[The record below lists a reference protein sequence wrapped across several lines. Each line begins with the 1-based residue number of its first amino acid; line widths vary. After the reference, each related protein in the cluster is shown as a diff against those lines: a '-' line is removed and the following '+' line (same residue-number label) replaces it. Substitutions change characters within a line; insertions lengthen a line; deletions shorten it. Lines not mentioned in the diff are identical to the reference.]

1 MLVQVIDSLGDRV
14 CTVTF
19 SADHTNEMIRRG
31 WLFVRNVGGRDTLH
45 MNHTRLIE
53 AVSEISI

>member
-19 SADHTNEMIRRG
+19 SADHTNELIRRG
-31 WLFVRNVGGRDTLH
+31 WLFILDVSGRDILH

>member
-19 SADHTNEMIRRG
+19 SADHTNELIRRG
-31 WLFVRNVGGRDTLH
+31 WLFIRTVDERDVPH
-45 MNHTRLIE
+45 MNHTHLIE